1 VGLAAVGQ
9 RGPVGSTGVV
19 PRSAVGVVLVAPSHG
34 RQQVHAMTDL
44 GTVIVTGPPG
54 ELLLYSFG
62 RRGVAQV
69 DLSGA
74 EEALIAI

>member
-1 VGLAAVGQ
+1 
-9 RGPVGSTGVV
+9 
-19 PRSAVGVVLVAPSHG
+19 
-34 RQQVHAMTDL
+34 MTDL
-44 GTVIVTGPPG
+44 GTVIVTGTPG